1 MIVVDSTIITFL
13 FLEGELTELVKELH
27 RIDSEWISPPI
38 LNHEMLNILAV
49 VGIEDQAIAPME
61 QIWRDMR
68 ALLGSRQQVPDPLR
82 SLHLAI
88 ELEVSG
94 YEAQYVALAQQLDI
108 PLVTEEQRLLKHLP
122 DLCLSIEE
130 ALKLN
135 L

>member
-1 MIVVDSTIITFL
+1 MIVVDSSVISFL
-13 FLEGELTELVKELH
+13 FLEGELTESVKELH
-27 RIDSEWISPPI
+27 RIDSEWITPPI

-49 VGIEDQAIAPME
+49 VGTADQAGAPME
-61 QIWRDMR
+61 EIWRDIR

-88 ELEVSG
+88 ELKISG
-94 YEAQYVALAQQLDI
+94 YEAQYVALAQQLNM
-108 PLVTEEQRLLKHLP
+108 PLVTEEQRLLEQLP

-130 ALKLN
+130 ALKLK

>member
-1 MIVVDSTIITFL
+1 MIVVDSSVISFL
-13 FLEGELTELVKELH
+13 FLEGELTESVKELH
-27 RIDSEWISPPI
+27 RIDSEWITPPI

-49 VGIEDQAIAPME
+49 VGTADQAFAPME
-61 QIWRDMR
+61 EIWRDLR

-88 ELEVSG
+88 ELEISG
-94 YEAQYVALAQQLDI
+94 YVAQYVALAQQLNI
-108 PLVTEEQRLLKHLP
+108 PLVTEEQRLLEQLP

-130 ALKLN
+130 ALKLK

>member
-1 MIVVDSTIITFL
+1 MIVVDSSVISFL
-13 FLEGELTELVKELH
+13 FLEGELTESVKELH
-27 RIDSEWISPPI
+27 RIDSEWITPPI

-49 VGIEDQAIAPME
+49 VGTADQAVAPME
-61 QIWRDMR
+61 EIWRDIR

-88 ELEVSG
+88 ELKISG
-94 YEAQYVALAQQLDI
+94 YEAQYVALAQQLNM
-108 PLVTEEQRLLKHLP
+108 PLVTEEQRLLEQLP

-130 ALKLN
+130 ALKLK

>member
-1 MIVVDSTIITFL
+1 MIVVDSSVISFL
-13 FLEGELTELVKELH
+13 FLEGELTESVKELH
-27 RIDSEWISPPI
+27 RIDSEWITPPI

-49 VGIEDQAIAPME
+49 VGTADQAVAPME
-61 QIWRDMR
+61 EIWRDIR

-88 ELEVSG
+88 ELKISG
-94 YEAQYVALAQQLDI
+94 YEAQYVARAQQLNM
-108 PLVTEEQRLLKHLP
+108 PLVTEEQRLLEQLP

-130 ALKLN
+130 ALKLK

>member
-1 MIVVDSTIITFL
+1 MIVVDSSVISFL
-13 FLEGELTELVKELH
+13 FLEGELTESVKELH
-27 RIDSEWISPPI
+27 RIDSEWITPPI

-49 VGIEDQAIAPME
+49 VGTADQAVAPME
-61 QIWRDMR
+61 EIWRDIR

-88 ELEVSG
+88 ELEISG
-94 YEAQYVALAQQLDI
+94 YEAQYVALAQQLNM
-108 PLVTEEQRLLKHLP
+108 PLVTEEQRLLEQLP

-130 ALKLN
+130 ALKLK